1 MIFARPENE
10 LIETNRRDQIPLFQ
24 YIVDKTCQKR

>member
-10 LIETNRRDQIPLFQ
+10 LIKTNHRDQILFFP